1 LHEIAPPRLNLAMFS
16 GRVVRHSDLQRTSM
30 GNYVISFEVENVVDL
45 SDADGK
51 SYTVTSTIDVEAWGR
66 LAEETHELLR
76 QRAADGRSAPEQQ
89 VMVEGR
95 LASIYYEDRAGNQ
108 RHRVLV
114 RATRVQSLLARD
126 SR

>member
-1 LHEIAPPRLNLAMFS
+1 MHDISPPRLNYALFS

-30 GNYVISFEVENVVDL
+30 GKYVITLEIENVVDL
-45 SDADGK
+45 ADSEGR

-66 LAEETHELLR
+66 LAEETSELLR
-76 QRAADGRSAPEQQ
+76 QRAADGRSAPDQQ

-114 RATRVQSLLARD
+114 RATKVQSLLARD